1 MTLTELRYIV
11 AVARHRNFGRAAE
24 ACFVSQPTLSVAV
37 RKLEDEL
44 ELTLFERRK
53 TAVSVTP
60 GGAAIIEQAERVL
73 AEAQTLKQ
81 LAAGEQDQL
90 HGVLRVGLI
99 HTVGP
104 YVLPDLVPLL
114 HERAPDMPLVVE
126 EDMTANLRRRLGSG
140 DLDVIIIA
148 LPFEEPGVVTRA
160 LYDEPFVVLLP
171 ASHPWIER
179 DTIPVLDLAQENLL
193 LLGPGHCFRDQV
205 LAACP
210 EFEKK
215 NTAGADWDRQSVLSL
230 ENSSLETIRH
240 MVVSGLGITVAPCTA
255 AGADRYSQRLLAV
268 RRFSPPEPTRTV
280 AMAWRKTFTRPQA
293 LECLAG
299 AIADCPLS
307 GITMSGIT
315 MSGIAAHGAPH

>member
-11 AVARHRNFGRAAE
+11 AVARHGNFGRAAQ

-53 TAVSVTP
+53 SAVSLTP
-60 GGAAIIEQAERVL
+60 AGKAIVEQAERVL

-81 LAAGEQDQL
+81 LAAGEHDQL

-104 YVLPDLVPLL
+104 YILPELVPELT
-114 HERAPDMPLVVE
+114 ERAPDMPLVVE
-126 EDMTANLRRRLGSG
+126 EDMTANLRRRLDAGG
-140 DLDVIIIA
+140 LDVIVIA
-148 LPFEEPGVVTRA
+148 LPFDEPGVLTRA

-171 ASHPWIER
+171 AAHAWTQRE
-179 DTIPVLDLAQENLL
+179 TIAVGELSQENLL

-205 LAACP
+205 LSVCP
-210 EFEKK
+210 ECI
-215 NTAGADWDRQSVLSL
+215 NDNPSGQPSALSL

-255 AGADRYSQRLLAV
+255 AGAERYARRLLAV
-268 RRFSPPEPTRTV
+268 RRFSPPEPKRTV

-293 LECLAG
+293 LECFAGAVLTCALAG
-299 AIADCPLS
+299 VVKHAL
-307 GITMSGIT
+307 
-315 MSGIAAHGAPH
+315 PH